1 MNKGK
6 PKGFMRF
13 DWPFHFVTMPLALIL
28 FVWSAIYAVQEI
40 LDDGVLTVPLL
51 LFGLSLCLLFAITRI
66 RIYATKNQDRVVRV
80 EEQFRYFRLTGESLN
95 PELELSQIIALRYAG
110 DDEFPALCQRAVKE
124 KLNPNDIRSA
134 IKNWREDKMRV

>member
-40 LDDGVLTVPLL
+40 RDDGALTVPLL
-51 LFGLSLCLLFAITRI
+51 LFGMSLCLLFAITRI

-80 EEQFRYFRLTGESLN
+80 EEQFRYFRLTGEALS
-95 PELELSQIIALRYAG
+95 PELEIAQIIALRYAG
-110 DDEFPALCQRAVKE
+110 DDEFSALCQRAVNE
-124 KLNPNDIRSA
+124 KLNPADIRSA

>member
-40 LDDGVLTVPLL
+40 RDDGALTVPLL
-51 LFGLSLCLLFAITRI
+51 LFGMSLCLLFAITRI

-80 EEQFRYFRLTGESLN
+80 EEQFRYFRLTGGALS
-95 PELELSQIIALRYAG
+95 PELEIAQIIALRYAG

-124 KLNPNDIRSA
+124 KLNPADIRFA

>member
-40 LDDGVLTVPLL
+40 RDDGALTVQLL
-51 LFGLSLCLLFAITRI
+51 LFGMSLCLLFAITRI

-80 EEQFRYFRLTGESLN
+80 EEQFRYFRLTGEALS
-95 PELELSQIIALRYAG
+95 PELEIAQIIALRYAG

-124 KLNPNDIRSA
+124 KLNPANIRSA

>member
-1 MNKGK
+1 MKKGK

-28 FVWSAIYAVQEI
+28 FVWSAIYAGQEI
-40 LDDGVLTVPLL
+40 RDDGALTVPLL
-51 LFGLSLCLLFAITRI
+51 LFGMSLCLLFVITRI

-80 EEQFRYFRLTGESLN
+80 EEQFRYFRLTGEALS
-95 PELELSQIIALRYAG
+95 PELEIAQIIALRYAG

-124 KLNPNDIRSA
+124 KLIPADIRSA

>member
-13 DWPFHFVTMPLALIL
+13 DWYYHFVTMPLALII
-28 FVWSAIYAVQEI
+28 FVWSGIYVVQV
-40 LDDGVLTVPLL
+40 LRDDGALTVPLL

-80 EEQFRYFRLTGESLN
+80 EEQFRYFRLTGEALN
-95 PELELSQIIALRYAG
+95 PELELAQIIALRYAG
-110 DDEFPALCQRAVKE
+110 DEEFPALCQRAVKE
-124 KLNPNDIRSA
+124 KLSPADIRSA
-134 IKNWREDKMRV
+134 IKNWREDTMRV

>member
-1 MNKGK
+1 MNKGN

-40 LDDGVLTVPLL
+40 RDDGALTVPLL
-51 LFGLSLCLLFAITRI
+51 LFGMSLCLLFAITRI

-80 EEQFRYFRLTGESLN
+80 EEQFRYFRLTGEALN

-124 KLNPNDIRSA
+124 KLNPADIRSA

>member
-1 MNKGK
+1 MNKGN

-13 DWPFHFVTMPLALIL
+13 DWPYHFVTMPLALVL

-40 LDDGVLTVPLL
+40 RDDGVLTVPLL

-80 EEQFRYFRLTGESLN
+80 EEQFRYFRLTGEALSS
-95 PELELSQIIALRYAG
+95 ELELAQIIALRYAG

-124 KLNPNDIRSA
+124 KLIPADIRSA

>member
-28 FVWSAIYAVQEI
+28 FVCSAIYAVQEI
-40 LDDGVLTVPLL
+40 RDDSALTVPLL
-51 LFGLSLCLLFAITRI
+51 LLGMSLCLLFAITRI

-80 EEQFRYFRLTGESLN
+80 EEQFRYFRLTGEALN
-95 PELELSQIIALRYAG
+95 SELELAQIIALRYAG

-124 KLNPNDIRSA
+124 KLNPADIRSA

>member
-40 LDDGVLTVPLL
+40 RDDGALTVPLL
-51 LFGLSLCLLFAITRI
+51 LFGMSLCLLFAITRI

-80 EEQFRYFRLTGESLN
+80 EEQFRYFRLTGEALS
-95 PELELSQIIALRYAG
+95 PELEIAQIIALRYAG
-110 DDEFPALCQRAVKE
+110 DDEFPGLCQLAVKE
-124 KLNPNDIRSA
+124 KLIPADIRSA

>member
-13 DWPFHFVTMPLALIL
+13 DWPFHFVTMPFALIL

-40 LDDGVLTVPLL
+40 RDDGALTMPLL
-51 LFGLSLCLLFAITRI
+51 LFGMSLCLLFAITRI

-80 EEQFRYFRLTGESLN
+80 EEQFRYFRLTGEALS
-95 PELELSQIIALRYAG
+95 PELEIAQIIALRYAG
-110 DDEFPALCQRAVKE
+110 DDEFPELCQRAVKE
-124 KLNPNDIRSA
+124 KLNPVDIRSA
-134 IKNWREDKMRV
+134 IKNWRKDKMRV

>member
-40 LDDGVLTVPLL
+40 RDDGALTVPLL
-51 LFGLSLCLLFAITRI
+51 LFGMSLCLLIAITRI

-80 EEQFRYFRLTGESLN
+80 EEQFRYFRLTGEALS
-95 PELELSQIIALRYAG
+95 PELEIAQIIALRYAG
-110 DDEFPALCQRAVKE
+110 DDEFSALCQRAVKE
-124 KLNPNDIRSA
+124 KLNPADIRSA

>member
-40 LDDGVLTVPLL
+40 RDDGALTVPLL
-51 LFGLSLCLLFAITRI
+51 LFGMSLCLLFAITRI

-80 EEQFRYFRLTGESLN
+80 EEQFRYFRLTGEALSS
-95 PELELSQIIALRYAG
+95 ELEIAQIIALRYAG

-124 KLNPNDIRSA
+124 KLIPADIRSA
-134 IKNWREDKMRV
+134 MKNWREDKMRV

>member
-13 DWPFHFVTMPLALIL
+13 DWSYHFVTMPLALIL

-40 LDDGVLTVPLL
+40 RDDGAITAPLL

-80 EEQFRYFRLTGESLN
+80 EEQFRYFRLTGEALSS
-95 PELELSQIIALRYAG
+95 ELELAQIIALRYAG
-110 DDEFPALCQRAVKE
+110 DGEFPALCQRAVKE
-124 KLNPNDIRSA
+124 KLNPADIRSA